1 MGKTSKL
8 LYLQLYTCH
17 SFIAFAI
24 TTSLHNADPSTWPP
38 GRSVRLHLPHSGSGW
53 QRYCGSFR
61 RQLEQNQLCN
71 LRVRLRHDCYPLG
84 HRRLLQGR
92 SCDRNCSSH
101 PWCDR
106 HSPHR
111 YCRYCFGRRSWCPQL
126 RKQIVPRSNA
136 LTNGSNNPSKRCHE
150 LQASTAFYWFAFAA
164 FLGSAILGFMSGG
177 SSFSR
182 PRGGI
187 RKGGPTMSQV

>member
-38 GRSVRLHLPHSGSGW
+38 GRSVRLHLPHLALVGNVIAEAFAGNSSKINYAIFVSVFDMIVILWGIGACFKEGLAIGIVLPILDVIATLLTVIAGIVLAAGLGVHS
-53 QRYCGSFR
+53 CG
-61 RQLEQNQLCN
+61 N
-71 LRVRLRHDCYPLG
+71 
-84 HRRLLQGR
+84 R
-92 SCDRNCSSH
+92 S
-101 PWCDR
+101 
-106 HSPHR
+106 
-111 YCRYCFGRRSWCPQL
+111 YL
-126 RKQIVPRSNA
+126 VSNA

-164 FLGSAILGFMSGG
+164 FLGSAILGFVSGG

>member
-1 MGKTSKL
+1 MGLKFVASLEGLAIGIVLPILDVIATL
-8 LYLQLYTCH
+8 LTVIAGIVLAAGLGVHSCGNRSYL
-17 SFIAFAI
+17 
-24 TTSLHNADPSTWPP
+24 
-38 GRSVRLHLPHSGSGW
+38 V
-53 QRYCGSFR
+53 
-61 RQLEQNQLCN
+61 
-71 LRVRLRHDCYPLG
+71 
-84 HRRLLQGR
+84 
-92 SCDRNCSSH
+92 
-101 PWCDR
+101 
-106 HSPHR
+106 
-111 YCRYCFGRRSWCPQL
+111 
-126 RKQIVPRSNA
+126 SNA